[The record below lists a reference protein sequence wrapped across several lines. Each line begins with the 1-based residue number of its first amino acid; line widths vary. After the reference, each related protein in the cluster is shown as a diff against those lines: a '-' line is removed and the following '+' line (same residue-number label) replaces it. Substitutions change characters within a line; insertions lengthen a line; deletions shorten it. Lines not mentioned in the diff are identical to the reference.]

1 MTQLNQIFEKLIH
14 TRLWDFMKDKLHH
27 NQFGFQ
33 KGHST
38 AHAIT
43 SSYEHLVK
51 NLEKHKVSALLFLDL
66 KSAFDTINPEILI
79 QKLDHCDVRGK
90 MLSVLSSYLNDRKQY
105 VKGDMFDSII
115 LKVLIGLPQGSVL
128 GHLLFII
135 YILLSDCFRP
145 KTEESKQNHEC

>member
-79 QKLDHCDVRGK
+79 QKLDHYGVRGK
-90 MLSVLSSYLNDRKQY
+90 MLSVFSSYLNDRKQY

-115 LKVLIGLPQGSVL
+115 LNVLIGLSLRGACWVL
-128 GHLLFII
+128 CS
-135 YILLSDCFRP
+135 LLSILM
-145 KTEESKQNHEC
+145 TL